1 MKSTTAILLLACIC
15 APARS
20 QEPWSTYRGNPQRTG
35 NTDGIAGPAAPKI
48 LWVFKSQDHFI
59 ASPVPAGD
67 QLLVSGL
74 GAFNR
79 PALMSLPLKSKASAE
94 PTWTKST
101 PYLKLP
107 VVSSPAVL
115 GDKIVF
121 GDGMHQTDGAV
132 LHCLP
137 AKGGLPV
144 WSYAIPGEL
153 VHLEGAPSIAGTKVA
168 IGAGSAGVVCL
179 DSSRLSLDGKD
190 FTAEAAQSEMAAHWK
205 GLLAKYEVDKKK
217 DPDFAIP
224 PGEDSLLKFSPKLL
238 WQAGRG
244 KWHVDAPVNAVGGKI
259 VVASAFLDKEKV
271 GDRAVHCLDADTGE
285 AVWRTPLTHNPWGG
299 ASIVDG
305 TAVVGTSTISFDTKL
320 VKGAKGEVLA
330 IDMKDGS
337 VRWKKEFP
345 GGILGCVAATKDVA
359 VFACTDGKVRAL
371 ALRDG
376 ERRWI
381 YDAKM
386 TIFASPAIAGDTVY
400 VGDLKGVIH
409 AIDLKGGNGKWTL
422 DLGTHAATRAPG
434 MIYGGISI
442 ADGKL
447 FVATSNLEGPF
458 ARQPTV
464 VVCIGAE

>member
-1 MKSTTAILLLACIC
+1 MASA
-15 APARS
+15 
-20 QEPWSTYRGNPQRTG
+20 QEAWSTYRGNPRRTG
-35 NTDGIAGPAAPKI
+35 NTDNIAGPATPKI

-59 ASPVPAGD
+59 ASLVPAGD

-79 PALMSLPLKSKASAE
+79 PALMSLPLKSKAAAAE

-137 AKGGLPV
+137 AKGGMPV

-153 VHLEGAPSIAGTKVA
+153 VHLEGAPSVVGTKVT

-179 DSSRLSLDGKD
+179 DSSKISFEGKD
-190 FTAEAAQSEMAAHWK
+190 FTGDEAQKAMADKWK
-205 GLLAKYEVDKKK
+205 DLLARYEVDKKK

-224 PGEDSLLKFSPKLL
+224 PGEDSLPKFSPKLV
-238 WQAGRG
+238 WQAGKG

-271 GDRAVHCLDADTGE
+271 GDRAVYCLNADTGE
-285 AVWRTPLTHNPWGG
+285 TVWRTPLTYNPWGG
-299 ASIVDG
+299 ASIVG
-305 TAVVGTSTISFDTKL
+305 NTAIVGTSTISFDTKL
-320 VKGAKGEVLA
+320 VKGAKGEVMA

-345 GGILGCVAATKDVA
+345 GGILGCVAATEDVA

-371 ALRDG
+371 AIKDG

-381 YDAKM
+381 YDAKA

-400 VGDLKGVIH
+400 VGDLKGIVH
-409 AIDLKGGNGKWTL
+409 AIDIKGGSGKWTL
-422 DLGTHAATRAPG
+422 DLGTNPATKSPG

-447 FVATSNLEGPF
+447 FVATSNLEGPY